1 MSGET
6 VKRKRVGASKL
17 FLAAFFIFWT
27 ALYASI
33 ARGWLPNGDPA
44 AYFLVAA
51 SIVENRSL
59 GMSEKS
65 PVVPLEQGP
74 DGRYYSKFGVG
85 QSLLETP
92 FYAAG
97 KALAPRGAEPVYK
110 FYFVY
115 FVSVMCVPAIS
126 ALGILLFFLLALE
139 LGYGLKTSA
148 ACAFL
153 LGLATIMMPYA
164 RFGFSEPLQ
173 ACMITGCALFAAR
186 ARGRE
191 GVGAWAAA
199 SAGAFIGAAA
209 LAKTAN
215 LVFVPVFALYLLF
228 SAGPRRAG
236 FQRAASFC
244 ATAATFAAV
253 ILFLN
258 DIRFGSPFALGYGAG
273 RDAAFGFNVSA
284 LSGLYGL
291 LFSPGKSVFLYAPI
305 LAASV
310 ALAGAFHKERRAEN
324 LLVWSAAAAAFLLY
338 SRWWAW
344 HGDWAWGPRLIVP
357 VVPLMALPLLP
368 VIRDFSALR
377 PAAKTALAALAA
389 LSFFIQILGSTV
401 NFHEYILQT
410 RMLEPRWM
418 KEMPER
424 AGMRDEMLA
433 LHFAPEFSPVAGHW
447 WLLKHTVLS
456 RGLPADELRERM
468 SADFP
473 WRGLMAYAP
482 PLQPERAAGFDYWWL
497 HFPRFFPASARWTRP
512 LIALLASLAAAAFA
526 VSVLALSLKRKLS
539 APEANPDE

>member
-1 MSGET
+1 MSGGT
-6 VKRKRVGASKL
+6 LKQNRGGASRL
-17 FLAAFFIFWT
+17 FLVAFFIFWT

-65 PVVPLEQGP
+65 PVVPLEPGP
-74 DGRYYSKFGVG
+74 DGKFYSKFGVG
-85 QSLLETP
+85 QSLLEAP
-92 FYAAG
+92 FYAVG
-97 KALAPRGAEPVYK
+97 KALAPRGAEPVHR

-115 FVSVMCVPAIS
+115 FVSVMSVPIIS
-126 ALGILLFFLLALE
+126 ALGIVLFFLLALE
-139 LGYGLKTSA
+139 LGYGVKASA
-148 ACAFL
+148 VCAFL
-153 LGLATIMMPYA
+153 LGLATMMMPYA

-199 SAGAFIGAAA
+199 AAGAFIGAAA
-209 LAKTAN
+209 LAKSAN
-215 LVFVPVFALYLLF
+215 LLFVPIFALYLLF

-236 FQRAASFC
+236 FMRAAAFC
-244 ATAATFAAV
+244 ASASVFAAV

-291 LFSPGKSVFLYAPI
+291 LFSPGKSVFLYAPM
-305 LAASV
+305 LLASV
-310 ALAGAFHKERRAEN
+310 AAMGAFHRERRAESF
-324 LLVWSAAAAAFLLY
+324 LVWAASAAAFLLY

-368 VIRDFSALR
+368 LVRGFSALR
-377 PAAKTALAALAA
+377 PAAKTSFAALAA

-418 KEMPER
+418 KEIPER

-433 LHFAPEFSPVAGHW
+433 LHFAPDFSPVAGHW
-447 WLLKHTVLS
+447 WLLKHTALD

-468 SADFP
+468 LKDFP

-482 PLQPERAAGFDYWWL
+482 PLRPETAAGFDYWWL
-497 HFPRFFPASARWTRP
+497 HFPRFFPASADWTRP
-512 LIALLASLAAAAFA
+512 LLAFLAATATAALAVSLLALLRR
-526 VSVLALSLKRKLS
+526 RKPS
-539 APEANPDE
+539 APEAAPDE